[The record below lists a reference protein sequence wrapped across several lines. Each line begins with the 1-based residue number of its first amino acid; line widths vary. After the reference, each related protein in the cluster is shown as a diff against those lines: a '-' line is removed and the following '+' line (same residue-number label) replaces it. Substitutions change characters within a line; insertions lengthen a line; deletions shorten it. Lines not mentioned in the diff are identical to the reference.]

1 MYIYKFSQL
10 FSHADFPFQV
20 IYVDRQ
26 PEIDFHNHDFHEVVL
41 ICAGCGMHETQSGK
55 YPVKAGDILVVPKGR
70 SHRYY
75 EVENLI
81 LFNFIIDPVK
91 IALPVMDAML
101 LSGFK
106 VLTGR
111 ENAEAHFTV
120 SADTLSKL
128 NILASELEEE
138 LKEREIGYQFAATS
152 IFMRII
158 LIMAREYPENK
169 ADFRSVSGS
178 DVFKLVEFMEKNLA
192 RRISMK
198 MLAREIHVSE
208 PTLFR
213 HFRNYLG
220 CTPNSYLLQ
229 LRVSKAAGLL
239 AETVMSFDE
248 IAFNTGFCDS
258 NHFSK
263 TFTGITGSAPSRYR
277 RKFK

>member
-1 MYIYKFSQL
+1 MFIYKFAQL
-10 FSHADFPFQV
+10 FSHGDFPFQV
-20 IYVDRQ
+20 IYVGRQ
-26 PEIDFHNHDFHEVVL
+26 PEIDFHNHDFHELVL
-41 ICAGCGMHETQSGK
+41 ICEGSGFHETLSGK
-55 YPVKAGDILVVPKGR
+55 SPIKAGDILVIPKGKG
-70 SHRYY
+70 HRYTGID
-75 EVENLI
+75 NLM
-81 LFNFIIDPVK
+81 LFNFVIDPART
-91 IALPVMDAML
+91 ALPVMDSML
-101 LSGFK
+101 LPGFK
-106 VLTGR
+106 ILTGR
-111 ENAEAHFTV
+111 ESRDAHFSV
-120 SADTLSKL
+120 SEKTLSKL
-128 NILASELEEE
+128 LPLAAELQEE
-138 LKEREIGYQFAATS
+138 LKFKETGYQFAATA

-158 LIMAREYPENK
+158 LLMAREYPENEK
-169 ADFRSVSGS
+169 GFRSVSGN

-239 AETVMSFDE
+239 TETVMSFDE

-263 TFTGITGSAPSRYR
+263 TFTRITGSAPSRYR
-277 RKFK
+277 SKFK